1 MFEQESTGL
10 KTTIIQEMLMKCEQE
25 HVVNRILIDSSLL
38 KNISDFDL
46 TNKLK
51 NDGLKRGHLS
61 KHRVT
66 IY

>member
-1 MFEQESTGL
+1 
-10 KTTIIQEMLMKCEQE
+10 MKCEQE

-51 NDGLKRGHLS
+51 NDGLKRYH
-61 KHRVT
+61 
-66 IY
+66 